1 MTQDMNTISAS
12 ENPELAKQLISAAL
26 SMPLEEGETKP
37 EVLEE
42 VEESSAPKVALPPS
56 GDVELLAGLYD
67 PFTGE
72 TTLRAEI
79 RELNGDDEEALSKIK
94 DYGRSLLAILQRGTV
109 KIGDTPCTPDVLD
122 SLLSGDREYLIMKIR
137 SVTFGSTLDLK
148 GACPHCEAEQN
159 FVVDL
164 DEDVKLDRL
173 KDSQVR
179 SFKVDCKIGEV
190 AFDLPDGSVQ
200 KKLIT
205 SVDKTPAELD
215 SILLKECITSINGS
229 PILDPNQV
237 RKLGMQ
243 DRRTILKAIIDN
255 NPGPD
260 LSAISKNCLDCGQE
274 VPIPL
279 TLADLFRL

>member
-1 MTQDMNTISAS
+1 MTQDMNTISAE
-12 ENPELAKQLISAAL
+12 ENPELAQQLIAAAL
-26 SMPLEEGETKP
+26 SIPTEEEGSP
-37 EVLEE
+37 EP
-42 VEESSAPKVALPPS
+42 VEETSSAKVVLPPS
-56 GDVELLAGLYD
+56 GDIELLAGLYD
-67 PFTGE
+67 PFTG
-72 TTLRAEI
+72 TTTNHAEI

-109 KIGDTPCTPDVLD
+109 KIGDKPCTPDVLD

-137 SVTFGSTLDLK
+137 VATFGSNIDLE
-148 GACPHCEAEQN
+148 GLCPHCEVQQTFAI
-159 FVVDL
+159 DL
-164 DEDVKLDRL
+164 NEDVKLDRL
-173 KDSQVR
+173 KEPQVR
-179 SFKVDCKIGEV
+179 TFKVDCKIGEV
-190 AFDLPDGSVQ
+190 TFELPNGAVQ

-205 SVDKTPAELD
+205 TADKTSAELD
-215 SILLKECITSINGS
+215 SILLKECISAINGS

-237 RKLGMQ
+237 RKIGMQ

-260 LSAISKNCLDCGQE
+260 LSSISKNCLDCGLE